1 MMLTVE
7 ERLRLCHQGTAWHGD
22 LIKKQLTELAE
33 LLAAIERSDAESL
46 AMYHSARDR
55 TNRLQ
60 REIDKIKQTEFSR
73 RVDRH
78 EPIWWQFYNERF
90 VEMVVL
96 ECADYLSKLGE
107 FNSSQNIKNHFG
119 IEE

>member
-1 MMLTVE
+1 MNK
-7 ERLRLCHQGTAWHGD
+7 R
-22 LIKKQLTELAE
+22 IKQLTDQATQY
-33 LLAAIERSDAESL
+33 ADG
-46 AMYHSARDR
+46 YD
-55 TNRLQ
+55 
-60 REIDKIKQTEFSR
+60 
-73 RVDRH
+73 DRH

-96 ECADYLSKLGE
+96 ECADHLSKLGE